1 MATYANLFV
10 DQGSDFQTSVILED
24 SAGDPLDLT
33 ELSFQGQIRRTPQ
46 SDTAFDFEI
55 INSETIAGG
64 IVLRLSNTI
73 SSDMSPGRYV
83 YDVFAVDSGFGTRFK
98 VLEGLVE
105 IIPRVTR
112 IEND

>member
-1 MATYANLFV
+1 MATYANLYI
-10 DQGSDFQTSVILED
+10 DQGSDFQTSVVLED

-55 INSETIAGG
+55 IKSLSTAGG
-64 IVLRLSNTI
+64 IIVRLSKDI
-73 SSDMSPGRYV
+73 SIAMNPGRYV
-83 YDVFAVDSGFGTRFK
+83 YDIFATEAGFNNRFK

-105 IIPRVTR
+105 IIPQVTR